1 VALGSDPYVVLGVHG
16 NATGSQIAQARR
28 RLSREYHPDVNRA
41 PDAAARFDEVQQAFN
56 LLSDPAAR
64 AEYDRA
70 DGHPGLSRGVAAP
83 NPGFATE
90 AAPGIFISPAAVDF
104 GLLTYKRD
112 GTIAAVTVCWTGSPP
127 SRITKSA
134 PGQEWWTIL
143 RMERPD
149 LSCVVFFLR
158 ARTQATSVAGRRHDQ
173 FTVTLDDTSVAVQLS
188 AEIRGVTGCHFI
200 RLLNDLLAAG
210 DGR

>member
-1 VALGSDPYVVLGVHG
+1 VALGSDPYVVLGVHRD
-16 NATGSQIAQARR
+16 ATDSQIAQARR

-70 DGHPGLSRGVAAP
+70 DGHPGLSRSGAAP
-83 NPGFATE
+83 NPGLATE

-104 GLLTYKRD
+104 GLLTHKRD
-112 GTIAAVTVCWTGSPP
+112 GTIAAVTVSWTGSPP
-127 SRITKSA
+127 GRITKSA

-143 RMERPD
+143 RTERFD

-158 ARTQATSVAGRRHDQ
+158 ARTQARSVAGRRHDQ
-173 FTVTLDDTSVAVQLS
+173 LTVTLDATSVTVQLS
-188 AEIRGVTGCHFI
+188 AEIRGVTAGPFI
-200 RLLNDLLAAG
+200 QFLNDRLAAG